1 MAAKM
6 HQTINNFIS
15 QKLLCR
21 SWWNL
26 VQMFIGGSGRILCK
40 KIAIGL
46 RSWAAILKNVA
57 RKWRKIS
64 KLSEL
69 NETQYLG
76 YFGDGEQDE
85 AIKMAAIST
94 WPPRATSAIARNCNS
109 SYYSSSF
116 LTLNLSIAFLKDGQA
131 EFYKTLGY
139 DSPAYLVVHPS
150 WNFWFGVGQTYFLG
164 SRRGG
169 GSNIESYGENFK
181 CCFNWL

>member
-1 MAAKM
+1 MAAIFKMAAKM
-6 HQTINNFIS
+6 HRNINNFIS

-26 VQMFIGGSGRILCK
+26 VQIFIGRSGRILCK
-40 KIAIGL
+40 KIPIGL

-85 AIKMAAIST
+85 AIKMAAISM

-109 SYYSSSF
+109 SYVAPTCRERHIVF
-116 LTLNLSIAFLKDGQA
+116 LPFLCYYYYCLLFFFFFFFQWILSALDLRDGWTDLNETSQ
-131 EFYKTLGY
+131 
-139 DSPAYLVVHPS
+139 
-150 WNFWFGVGQTYFLG
+150 
-164 SRRGG
+164 
-169 GSNIESYGENFK
+169 
-181 CCFNWL
+181 